1 MSILDIFRSEKRKV
15 VDSSALSQND
25 KGWGVAQNDKN
36 SGGVSYVDSHA
47 YEAGRID
54 ISQITPLRTFDNM
67 PHNLAGIAYKNYSSW
82 QNYAASVGSM
92 RRQYILC
99 I

>member
-36 SGGVSYVDSHA
+36 SGGVS
-47 YEAGRID
+47 
-54 ISQITPLRTFDNM
+54 
-67 PHNLAGIAYKNYSSW
+67 
-82 QNYAASVGSM
+82 
-92 RRQYILC
+92 
-99 I
+99 